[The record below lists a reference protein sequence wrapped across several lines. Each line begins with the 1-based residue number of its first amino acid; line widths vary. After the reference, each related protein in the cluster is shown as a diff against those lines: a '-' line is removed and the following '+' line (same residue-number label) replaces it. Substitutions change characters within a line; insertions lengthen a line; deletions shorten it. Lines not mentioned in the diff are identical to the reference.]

1 MFSVLQKYEDR
12 LARAEANQIESLRI
26 MKKLELEAD
35 KVRDLVSE
43 VLKGLDGLLTEDVR
57 MGEAGDVGDI
67 EEKLQF

>member
-57 MGEAGDVGDI
+57 VREAGDVGDM